1 MTEVPVT
8 MNPDAM
14 WLEDYA
20 EEEGAEESGTVVP
33 EYVRMRLEHDGLAS
47 RAAQLSQALAERRA
61 EAMAELVASIL
72 GWWDNHG
79 FARADLM
86 VELNKKVPPAKVK
99 AKTKPKAKA
108 KVVQHVTLFADPACP
123 GQIYKRG
130 PYPAWMRS
138 RMAALGMDPGDIDA
152 RREYKNTY
160 LQVVG

>member
-1 MTEVPVT
+1 MTEVLKT
-8 MNPDAM
+8 MDADSM

-33 EYVRMRLEHDGLAS
+33 EYVRMRLEHDDLAS

-61 EAMAELVASIL
+61 EAMTELVASIL

-86 VELNKKVPPAKVK
+86 VELNKKVPPVK
-99 AKTKPKAKA
+99 AKPKSKVKA
-108 KVVQHVTLFADPACP
+108 KVVQHVTLFADPVCP

-130 PYPAWMRS
+130 PYPAWMRD